1 MASAELANEIIHA
14 VDAGFDEQL
23 HLSQE
28 LVRCPSTRGQEA
40 SAQDVMAHAARDFGY
55 AVDRF
60 QIDPEEIKSHPGFSP
75 VDVSYDNA
83 WTVVASWRP
92 ESPTGRSLILNGH
105 VDVVPIGPR
114 QMWTRAP
121 FGAEIE
127 GDWMYGRGA
136 GDMKTGTM
144 GALFALEALKRAG
157 YRPAGTVH
165 LESVIEEECTGN
177 GALSCLVRGYKGD
190 ACLIP
195 EPTGEKL
202 MTAQVGVV
210 WMRVKVAGLPAHVAY
225 AGTGENAI
233 EACVP
238 IWNALHALE
247 EEWNRP
253 ENKHPA
259 FADDQHP
266 INVVISQI
274 EGGDWTSSVPA
285 WCTFEVRVGLYPGV
299 DPATMQKKLEETVA
313 AVSKTHP
320 FLANNPPQIEWQGF
334 LAPGYE
340 TPSGTPAEP
349 LIDASHEAAF
359 GDTLGRRSFTALTD
373 ARFHGLYSE
382 TPSFVYGAKAE
393 NIHGFDERVSLTSV
407 RRVTAAMALFI
418 ADWCGLEKI

>member
-1 MASAELANEIIHA
+1 MATEELTAKILRA
-14 VDAGFDEQL
+14 VEDGFDDQIEL
-23 HLSQE
+23 TKE

-40 SAQDVMAHAARDFGY
+40 TAQDLMANAFKDHGY
-55 AVDRF
+55 SIDRF
-60 QIDPEEIKSHPGFSP
+60 QIDPEEIKRHPGFSP

-83 WTVVASWRP
+83 WTVVGSWRP
-92 ESPTGRSLILNGH
+92 ENPKGRSLILNGH
-105 VDVVPIGPR
+105 VDVVPTGPES
-114 QMWTRAP
+114 MWTRAP
-121 FGAEIE
+121 FGADIE

-136 GDMKTGTM
+136 GDMKTGTLGM
-144 GALFALEALKRAG
+144 LFAMEALKRAG
-157 YRPAGTVH
+157 CRPAGTVH
-165 LESVIEEECTGN
+165 MESVIEEECTGN

-195 EPTGEKL
+195 EPTGEQL

-259 FADDQHP
+259 FHDSDHP

-285 WCTFEVRVGLYPGV
+285 WCTFEVRVGMYPGV
-299 DPATMQKKLEETVA
+299 EPAAIQKRLEETLA
-313 AVSKTHP
+313 DVSKSQP
-320 FLANNPPQIEWQGF
+320 FLANNPPQVEWQGF
-334 LAPGYE
+334 VTPGYE
-340 TPSGTPAEP
+340 TPAGTPAEP
-349 LIDASHEAAF
+349 LIDKAHEAAF
-359 GDTLGRRSFTALTD
+359 GSKLARRSFTALTD
-373 ARFHGLYSE
+373 ARFHGLYSN
-382 TPSFVYGAKAE
+382 TPSFVYGAHAE
-393 NIHGFDERVSLTSV
+393 NIHGFDERVSLASV

-418 ADWCGLEKI
+418 ADWCGVEPA